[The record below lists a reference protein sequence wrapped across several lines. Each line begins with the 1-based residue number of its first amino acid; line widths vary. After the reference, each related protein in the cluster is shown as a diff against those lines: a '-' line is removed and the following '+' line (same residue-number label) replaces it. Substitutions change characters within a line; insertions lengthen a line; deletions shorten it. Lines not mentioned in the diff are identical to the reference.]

1 MIQRQQEIEIE
12 KNTAK
17 PQTTT
22 YVNAQTRYNS
32 AHSKLASPISGALS
46 DDALRIEQEKQDKLN
61 RLQQRRTHLSAIL
74 EAEKTKYQNVL
85 ASTRQSS
92 RESMPYMK
100 IGDNSLHSAHET
112 ERQTI
117 VHEKNNKH
125 GTINNPSLCSIEQK
139 LENLQPEYWSEQH
152 NEIHLVQ
159 EEEEEEE
166 NNVKY
171 QQELRHDLYEQDK
184 QEENKRTNRIQQLK
198 IILQQQ
204 MDELKQKEEKSEILK
219 QEEEH
224 LFREQSQL
232 DQHEE
237 ERKQIE
243 KCHIQKD
250 DRHPLLRQHKIKFH
264 KRSKEIQ
271 EHLELDMKILE
282 SIAHVDNE
290 NYLKQ
295 SEQREPLRQN
305 ALNMLKQFQQQMK
318 FEKEKEQEL
327 DGMFPEEIAK
337 QWSRREQEWNRE
349 KESREKL
356 IRQIIDKR
364 HEQIMEKLQI
374 LKEQQQE
381 IYERQRILIDDMQ
394 QARKYDLIEQQ
405 KQAKEREEKKQNS
418 SRQISILEQER
429 THSRLE
435 LEKQDTMKSEDK
447 KQMHDSVQ
455 KPQASITTTTVE
467 PKFYGRRRVNWN

>member
-32 AHSKLASPISGALS
+32 AHSKLVSPISGTLS

-74 EAEKTKYQNVL
+74 EAEKTKYQNEL

-117 VHEKNNKH
+117 VHEENNKH

-152 NEIHLVQ
+152 NERHLVQ

-250 DRHPLLRQHKIKFH
+250 D
-264 KRSKEIQ
+264 
-271 EHLELDMKILE
+271 
-282 SIAHVDNE
+282 
-290 NYLKQ
+290 
-295 SEQREPLRQN
+295 
-305 ALNMLKQFQQQMK
+305 
-318 FEKEKEQEL
+318 
-327 DGMFPEEIAK
+327 
-337 QWSRREQEWNRE
+337 
-349 KESREKL
+349 
-356 IRQIIDKR
+356 
-364 HEQIMEKLQI
+364 
-374 LKEQQQE
+374 
-381 IYERQRILIDDMQ
+381 
-394 QARKYDLIEQQ
+394 
-405 KQAKEREEKKQNS
+405 
-418 SRQISILEQER
+418 
-429 THSRLE
+429 
-435 LEKQDTMKSEDK
+435 
-447 KQMHDSVQ
+447 
-455 KPQASITTTTVE
+455 
-467 PKFYGRRRVNWN
+467 